1 MVRRKEKSEL
11 EQAEIKLESLI
22 QRRDAL
28 NAQAAVSREE
38 RDLLHQQK
46 REVVDRARALRDER
60 DRLVDE
66 MRAHRGRRDEVQRKG
81 RGPVE
86 LKGEG
91 RGQVQGGIS
100 GGPDRLPRG
109 GEGMGVG
116 RRTTGPESEEGRR
129 A

>member
-46 REVVDRARALRDER
+46 REVVDQARALRDER

-66 MRAHRGRRDEVQRKG
+66 MRAHPDPREQVSREGPALIEPKREGPGQVPGAHPRGRRPRPPG
-81 RGPVE
+81 T
-86 LKGEG
+86 EG
-91 RGQVQGGIS
+91 HG
-100 GGPDRLPRG
+100 
-109 GEGMGVG
+109 
-116 RRTTGPESEEGRR
+116 
-129 A
+129 

>member
-46 REVVDRARALRDER
+46 REVVDQARALRDER

-66 MRAHRGRRDEVQRKG
+66 MRAHRDRRDEVQREA
-81 RGPVE
+81 RELIE
-86 LKGEG
+86 LKREG
-91 RGQVQGGIS
+91 PGQFQGAVS
-100 GGPDRLPRG
+100 REVDRLRRDVK
-109 GEGMGVG
+109 GMEIGQQ
-116 RRTTGPESEEGRR
+116 T
-129 A
+129 